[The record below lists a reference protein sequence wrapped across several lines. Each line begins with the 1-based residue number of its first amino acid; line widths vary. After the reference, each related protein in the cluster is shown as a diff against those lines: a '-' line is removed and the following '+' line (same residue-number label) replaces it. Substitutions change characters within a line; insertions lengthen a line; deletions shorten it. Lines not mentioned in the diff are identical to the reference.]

1 MNKIKKQNIAYRQPY
16 ICKKNLLSANCYG
29 LKSSTCFKT
38 ILVFFSLVV
47 LVCIDIIKNIY
58 FKFNYYF
65 DKKFKR
71 KAHDCT
77 VNS

>member
-16 ICKKNLLSANCYG
+16 ICKKKLLSANCYG

-47 LVCIDIIKNIY
+47 LVCIDIIKIFISNLIITSIRNL
-58 FKFNYYF
+58 KG
-65 DKKFKR
+65 R
-71 KAHDCT
+71 HT
-77 VNS
+77 IVL

>member
-16 ICKKNLLSANCYG
+16 ICKKNELSANCYG

-47 LVCIDIIKNIY
+47 LVCIDIIKIFISNLIITSIRNL
-58 FKFNYYF
+58 KG
-65 DKKFKR
+65 R
-71 KAHDCT
+71 HT
-77 VNS
+77 IVL